1 MDMKETYNVCT
12 EDVIKNAY
20 MKGKKKSAFI
30 ASRKLERSCYLSQF
44 LKERIAPRQP
54 KQLIEELKNMGV
66 SLQKKGN
73 EPYWNY
79 KDSIIGLK
87 EEKWDE
93 EYSYTII
100 DFSKVSDLLEHGFR
114 LDDYANDEIIFYL
127 EEFLKF
133 IPIWQAENNLIE
145 NTFFK
150 LEKLDFMAH
159 TVIRKFADELNK
171 AYNGVSLAEHRGLT
185 VVRIPLPNGRKLK
198 VCISHER
205 DLNNFETIRNE
216 ISTLINT
223 INSTNLNF
231 RLEGKQ
237 GLLPNTKKFILP
249 PTYRKAGHLQ
259 YGRTEIDKAIKEFKK
274 GKNVYFEWKNAEH
287 TSYWYD
293 MNDNCYHTSCGATL
307 EYIYGI
313 EGNDIIQSLYDLED
327 AIRKWY
333 KDNKGI
339 DLKSCF

>member
-1 MDMKETYNVCT
+1 MDMEETYNVCT
-12 EDVIKNAY
+12 EDDIKNAY
-20 MKGKKKSAFI
+20 MKGDTKQFFLS
-30 ASRKLERSCYLSQF
+30 SRKLERSGYLSQF
-44 LKERIAPRQP
+44 VKVRIAPRQP
-54 KQLIEELKNMGV
+54 KQLIEELNNMGV
-66 SLQKKGN
+66 SLQKKEN
-73 EPYWNY
+73 EPYWDY
-79 KDSIIGLK
+79 KDSVIGLK
-87 EEKWDE
+87 EEKWSE
-93 EYSYTII
+93 EYSDIYI
-100 DFSKVSDLLEHGFR
+100 DLFKVNDLIQFAVNLK
-114 LDDYANDEIIFYL
+114 DKTNDEIIMYL

-133 IPIWQAENNLIE
+133 IPIWQAENKLIE

-171 AYNGVSLAEHRGLT
+171 TYNGISLAEHRGLT
-185 VVRIPLPNGRKLK
+185 VVRIPLPNGRNLK

-205 DLNNFETIRNE
+205 DLNNFETIKNE

-223 INSTNLNF
+223 INSTNLNI

-237 GLLPNTKKFILP
+237 GLLPNTKKLNLP

-259 YGRTEIDKAIKEFKK
+259 HGRTEIDKAIKEFKK
-274 GKNVYFEWKNAEH
+274 GRNAYFEWKNAEP

-313 EGNDIIQSLYDLED
+313 EGKDIIKSLYDLED

-333 KDNKGI
+333 KENKGI
-339 DLKSCF
+339 ELKSCF